1 MIKNKLSVLAISI
14 LCSSVSLGQ
23 DILKSLN
30 DVQKIARKHTGLEI
44 QFKQEIYTST
54 RGKVTKSD
62 GTLVFSPPKL
72 FRWEVIAPHKEIYTN
87 NGKEFWKYSEVM
99 RHAQKLPS
107 NSLELDFL
115 NIIFNLGHLSD
126 HYGIEVWKPAGVA
139 DDKAKN
145 ADAVVSDNPP
155 PAIPGHLLL
164 KLIPKKAENQQ
175 NIFAVINEK
184 QGIVEE
190 MRIVFKNG
198 NRTRISFENMKSAK
212 IDPVVFSFVPPQG
225 TAVDKM

>member
-1 MIKNKLSVLAISI
+1 M
-14 LCSSVSLGQ
+14 
-23 DILKSLN
+23 
-30 DVQKIARKHTGLEI
+30 
-44 QFKQEIYTST
+44 Y
-54 RGKVTKSD
+54 
-62 GTLVFSPPKL
+62 
-72 FRWEVIAPHKEIYTN
+72 
-87 NGKEFWKYSEVM
+87 
-99 RHAQKLPS
+99 
-107 NSLELDFL
+107 
-115 NIIFNLGHLSD
+115 
-126 HYGIEVWKPAGVA
+126 
-139 DDKAKN
+139 
-145 ADAVVSDNPP
+145 
-155 PAIPGHLLL
+155 L